1 MTGYKKTVSTHF
13 ECNCSVF
20 KEKQDVINFIDLVLR
35 GKIKMT
41 PSEQAKAQ
49 GFKSLAQVAELSGVN
64 VRTLNNWQ

>member
-1 MTGYKKTVSTHF
+1 MLS
-13 ECNCSVF
+13 
-20 KEKQDVINFIDLVLR
+20 ILLIVLR

-64 VRTLNNWQ
+64 VRTLNNWHKDKPYLFKIVLLGLATQIRDNNE